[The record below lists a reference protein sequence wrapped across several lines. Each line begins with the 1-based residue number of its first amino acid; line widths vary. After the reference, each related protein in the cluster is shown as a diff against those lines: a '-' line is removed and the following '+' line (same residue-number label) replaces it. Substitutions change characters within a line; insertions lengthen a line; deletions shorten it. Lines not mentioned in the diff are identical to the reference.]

1 MKAQHIPRYC
11 TVGSCRNEISRLDR
25 NGDELYES
33 RYKLRTTCCDDC
45 MGRVRKLKR
54 VSYVPLSAIERF
66 SLAIP
71 QMISN

>member
-1 MKAQHIPRYC
+1 MKAQHTTRYC
-11 TVGSCRNEISRLDR
+11 IVCGNEISRIDR

-54 VSYVPLSAIERF
+54 VSYAPLSDIEKF
-66 SLAIP
+66 SFGLL
-71 QMISN
+71 QMNSN